1 MTETYVVV
9 GASLAGARAVE
20 ALRNE
25 GFDGRI
31 ILVGAEYHLP
41 YDRPPLSKEV
51 ILGSKDPT
59 DTLIHKSGFYSRN
72 DIELLLGAR
81 ARRIDTHGRR
91 VELHDGVSIQA
102 DKVLLCTGT
111 TPRRPEI
118 PGLDLDGVHFLRTV
132 DDAIAI
138 RDRMRAGADVVILG
152 AG

>member
-1 MTETYVVV
+1 MTPTYVVV

-51 ILGSKDPT
+51 ILGSKDPG
-59 DTLIHKSGFYSRN
+59 DTLIHKSDFYSRN
-72 DIELLLGAR
+72 DIELLLGSR

-91 VELHDGVSIQA
+91 VELHDGVSVQA

-118 PGLDLDGVHFLRTV
+118 PGWISTACTSCGPSTTRRRSVTGCGPVLPWRSS
-132 DDAIAI
+132 
-138 RDRMRAGADVVILG
+138 G